1 MIRPIQMNSMTF
13 AGVKNVKP
21 QKIARNVVK
30 VNENAPKGI
39 TSPIRG
45 IDNDF
50 DNIIKLALGAVA
62 GTTAL
67 TSTYCGTETA
77 AGCSLGS
84 AMV

>member
-1 MIRPIQMNSMTF
+1 MIRPIQMSSMAF
-13 AGVKNVKP
+13 AGVRNVKP

-30 VNENAPKGI
+30 FNENAPKGI

-50 DNIIKLALGAVA
+50 DDIVKLALGVVA
-62 GTTAL
+62 GSTAL
-67 TSTYCGTETA
+67 VSTYCGTETA